1 MVRWLETLGR
11 SISDEVTEYGDGI
24 GVWDGVG
31 VAQLWKYSQSSASAR
46 MV

>member
-1 MVRWLETLGR
+1 VVRWLETLGR
-11 SISDEVTEYGDGI
+11 SISDKVTEYGDRI

-31 VAQLWKYSQSSASAR
+31 VAQLLKYLQSSASAR